1 MTGKERMIVESVC
14 VRRFLVDTRSVCSS
28 CGHAVDLQRT
38 LMPLINRLEPG
49 GKRKKKRKKETEVN
63 PAVEVTPRV
72 PAGAVTPLRDEVT
85 SW

>member
-1 MTGKERMIVESVC
+1 MEMLLQAELASQCQLNDDKSIQRVMTGKERMIVESVC

-49 GKRKKKRKKETEVN
+49 GKRKKKEKE
-63 PAVEVTPRV
+63 
-72 PAGAVTPLRDEVT
+72 RD
-85 SW
+85 